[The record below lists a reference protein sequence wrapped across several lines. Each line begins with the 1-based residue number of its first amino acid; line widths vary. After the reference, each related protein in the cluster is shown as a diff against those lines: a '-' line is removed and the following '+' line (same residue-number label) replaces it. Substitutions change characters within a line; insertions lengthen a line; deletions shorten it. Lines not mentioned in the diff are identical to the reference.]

1 MRVARMLIKM
11 MKEELCELLQIS
23 VDQIE
28 TSMFITTRKVC
39 ILFSIDAYML
49 KGIEVI
55 SPSINF
61 QYLN

>member
-1 MRVARMLIKM
+1 MLIKM

-28 TSMFITTRKVC
+28 TSMLITTRKVC

-49 KGIEVI
+49 KGIEVRI
-55 SPSINF
+55 PLVNF

>member
-1 MRVARMLIKM
+1 MLIKM

-28 TSMFITTRKVC
+28 TSMLITTRKVC
-39 ILFSIDAYML
+39 ILFSNAYML
-49 KGIEVI
+49 KGIEVRI
-55 SPSINF
+55 PLVNF